1 MDILPMTK
9 PHKRPCFSS
18 ETARKA
24 QAAGVRQRRVN
35 TAYWRKWLVERAP
48 VMPWNLREDMV
59 SRLGPRDVYQLVDR
73 VLAGRP

>member
-1 MDILPMTK
+1 MDTIPMTK

-24 QAAGVRQRRVN
+24 QAAAVLQRRANLV
-35 TAYWRKWLVERAP
+35 YWRKWLAEQAREVP
-48 VMPWNLREDMV
+48 CLREAMV
-59 SRLGPRDVYQLVDR
+59 SRLAPRAVYQLVDR